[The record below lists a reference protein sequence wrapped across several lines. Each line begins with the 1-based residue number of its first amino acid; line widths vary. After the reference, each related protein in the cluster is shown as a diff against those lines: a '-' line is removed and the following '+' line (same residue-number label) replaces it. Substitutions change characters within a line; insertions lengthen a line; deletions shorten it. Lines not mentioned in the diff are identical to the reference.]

1 MTPIRE
7 FQLSAGWWGD
17 MRFELSAL
25 PWRAKHFFCS
35 IFSSRQRSRGPNT
48 AWVFKTLDRHILMEW
63 LVVLGLV
70 TGATF
75 GLLILQD
82 MFGGI
87 RNLLRFGASVGQ
99 IGYYY
104 LILAPSFLSMV
115 LPVSI
120 LISLLYSL
128 GTLHRNN
135 EFAALR
141 SAGVG
146 LLRMTRWIWIMG
158 FLLSGLLFIL
168 QGGVIPWSVEQ
179 SRRLWDNL
187 EFAHEA
193 EATDVEQ
200 VGLLYGLAFDNQREN
215 RLWFVNRFSEYS
227 FRAYGITLSEM
238 DEQRREVRRMMAKEG
253 FYDDVDEAWV
263 LLNRRESVFDPETGD
278 MVRSKAFEQ
287 KTLSGVGDDPRLML
301 LLGKDAD
308 DLSFFE
314 VRQIL
319 ETLTP
324 EENPKLLSHA
334 VYYHQ
339 MLAETMRCLIMVGL
353 AIPFAVTGVRAN
365 PAVGVS
371 KSLALFLGYYLLTV
385 LSTPLAERGFVDPLL
400 AAWFPNLI
408 MMVIALWL
416 IRRLY

>member
-17 MRFELSAL
+17 MRFELSAQ

-35 IFSSRQRSRGPNT
+35 IFSSRQCGRGPNT
-48 AWVFKTLDRHILMEW
+48 ASVFKTLDRHILMEW

-75 GLLILQD
+75 GLLMLQD

-135 EFAALR
+135 EFTALR

-215 RLWFVNRFSEYS
+215 RLWFINRFSEYS
-227 FRAYGITLSEM
+227 FRAYGITLSQM

-263 LLNRRESVFDPETGD
+263 LLNGRESVFDPETGD
-278 MVRSKAFEQ
+278 MVGSKAFEQ
-287 KTLSGVGDDPRLML
+287 KTLPDVGDDPRLMV

-314 VRQIL
+314 VRRIL

-385 LSTPLAERGFVDPLL
+385 LSTTLAERGFVDPLL

-408 MMVIALWL
+408 MMVIALLL
-416 IRRLY
+416 IRWLS

>member
-35 IFSSRQRSRGPNT
+35 IFSSRQRGRGPNT

-75 GLLILQD
+75 GLLMLQD

-135 EFAALR
+135 EFTALR

-200 VGLLYGLAFDNQREN
+200 VGL
-215 RLWFVNRFSEYS
+215 
-227 FRAYGITLSEM
+227 
-238 DEQRREVRRMMAKEG
+238 
-253 FYDDVDEAWV
+253 
-263 LLNRRESVFDPETGD
+263 
-278 MVRSKAFEQ
+278 
-287 KTLSGVGDDPRLML
+287 
-301 LLGKDAD
+301 
-308 DLSFFE
+308 
-314 VRQIL
+314 
-319 ETLTP
+319 
-324 EENPKLLSHA
+324 KL
-334 VYYHQ
+334 Q
-339 MLAETMRCLIMVGL
+339 
-353 AIPFAVTGVRAN
+353 
-365 PAVGVS
+365 
-371 KSLALFLGYYLLTV
+371 
-385 LSTPLAERGFVDPLL
+385 
-400 AAWFPNLI
+400 
-408 MMVIALWL
+408 
-416 IRRLY
+416 

>member
-1 MTPIRE
+1 
-7 FQLSAGWWGD
+7 
-17 MRFELSAL
+17 MRFESSAR
-25 PWRAKHFFCS
+25 PWRAKQFFRS
-35 IFSSRQRSRGPNT
+35 IFSSRQGGRCPNT
-48 AWVFKTLDRHILMEW
+48 ASVFKTLDRHILMEW

-75 GLLILQD
+75 GLLMLQD

-104 LILAPSFLSMV
+104 LILAPSFLVMV

-128 GTLHRNN
+128 GLLHRNN
-135 EFAALR
+135 EFTALR
-141 SAGVG
+141 AAGVG

-158 FLLSGLLFIL
+158 FLLSGLLFVL

-227 FRAYGITLSEM
+227 FRAYGITLSLM
-238 DEQRREVRRMMAKEG
+238 DEQRREVRRLMATEG
-253 FYDDVDEAWV
+253 FYDDVDQAWV
-263 LLNRRESVFDPETGD
+263 LLNGRESLFDPETGD
-278 MVRSKAFEQ
+278 MVGSKAFEQ
-287 KTLSGVGDDPRLML
+287 QTLSDVGDDPRLML

-385 LSTPLAERGFVDPLL
+385 LSTTMAERGFVEPLL

-416 IRRLY
+416 IRKLY

>member
-1 MTPIRE
+1 
-7 FQLSAGWWGD
+7 
-17 MRFELSAL
+17 
-25 PWRAKHFFCS
+25 
-35 IFSSRQRSRGPNT
+35 
-48 AWVFKTLDRHILMEW
+48 VFKTLDRHILGEW
-63 LVVLGLV
+63 LAVLGLV

-75 GLLILQD
+75 GLLMLQD
-82 MFGGI
+82 MFGGV

-104 LILAPSFLSMV
+104 LVLAPSFFSMV
-115 LPVSI
+115 LPISI

-135 EFAALR
+135 EFIALR
-141 SAGVG
+141 SAGIG
-146 LLRMTRWIWIMG
+146 LMRMTRWIWIMG
-158 FLLSGLLFIL
+158 ILLSGLLFFL

-193 EATDVEQ
+193 EASDVEQ
-200 VGLLYGLAFDNQREN
+200 VGLYYGLAFDNQREN

-227 FRAYGITLSEM
+227 YRAYGITVSQM
-238 DEQRREVRRMMAKEG
+238 DDQRREVRRIMAKEG
-253 FYDDVDEAWV
+253 YFDEVDHAWV
-263 LLNRRESVFDPETGD
+263 FLNGRDISFDPETGE
-278 MVRSKAFEQ
+278 MLRSKAFDQ
-287 KTLSGVGDDPRLML
+287 QSFPGDHDDPRLML

-314 VRQIL
+314 LRGIL

-339 MLAETMRCLIMVGL
+339 MLAETMRCLIMVSL

-371 KSLALFLGYYLLTV
+371 KSLGLFLSYYLLTI
-385 LSTPLAERGFVDPLL
+385 LSTTMAERGFVQPLL
-400 AAWFPNLI
+400 AAWVPNLI
-408 MMVIALWL
+408 MLVIALWL
-416 IRRLY
+416 MRKLY

>member
-1 MTPIRE
+1 
-7 FQLSAGWWGD
+7 

-25 PWRAKHFFCS
+25 PWRANHFFPS
-35 IFSSRQRSRGPNT
+35 IFSSRQGGWGPNT
-48 AWVFKTLDRHILMEW
+48 DSVFKTLDRHILVEW

-75 GLLILQD
+75 GLLMLQD
-82 MFGGI
+82 MFGGV
-87 RNLLRFGASVGQ
+87 RNLLRYGASVGQ
-99 IGYYY
+99 IGFYY

-128 GTLHRNN
+128 GRLHRNN
-135 EFAALR
+135 EFIALR
-141 SAGVG
+141 SAGIG

-158 FLLSGLLFIL
+158 FLLSGLLFFL

-187 EFAHEA
+187 VFAHQA
-193 EATDVEQ
+193 KATEVEQ
-200 VGLLYGLAFDNQREN
+200 VGLVYGLAFDNQREN

-227 FRAYGITLSEM
+227 YRAYGITLSQM
-238 DEQRREVRRMMAKEG
+238 DEQRREVRRVMATEG
-253 FYDDVDEAWV
+253 FYDDVDRAWV
-263 LLNRRESVFDPETGD
+263 FLNGREMSFDPETGD
-278 MVRSKAFEQ
+278 MVGSKAFDQ
-287 KTLSGVGDDPRLML
+287 QILSGIEDDPRLML

-314 VRQIL
+314 VRKIL

-371 KSLALFLGYYLLTV
+371 KSLALFLAYYILTV
-385 LSTPLAERGFVDPLL
+385 LSTTLAERGFVEPLL

-416 IRRLY
+416 MRKLY